1 MADTYEDTSAGY
13 DGMNIPNRTA
23 YARYGLQTNYHLE
36 GRGYER
42 RDRSASPR
50 GDRDD
55 RDDRPRDRSPNGR
68 GPYVVISLSS
78 ARPTADH
85 VPGLPLQPILV

>member
-1 MADTYEDTSAGY
+1 MADFEDTSAGY
-13 DGMNIPNRTA
+13 DGNPIPNRQ
-23 YARYGLQTNYHLE
+23 RYGSNLPQE

-55 RDDRPRDRSPNGR
+55 RDERPRDRSPNGR
-68 GPYVVISLSS
+68 P
-78 ARPTADH
+78 
-85 VPGLPLQPILV
+85 

>member
-1 MADTYEDTSAGY
+1 MRIPVLAMTVCCLPVPVSFHASKEADK
-13 DGMNIPNRTA
+13 
-23 YARYGLQTNYHLE
+23 YAE

-55 RDDRPRDRSPNGR
+55 REERPRDRSPNGR
-68 GPYVVISLSS
+68 AP
-78 ARPTADH
+78 
-85 VPGLPLQPILV
+85 